1 MHQRTGNKNE
11 NARRAA
17 VRHRNE
23 PHAVLLIRD
32 QIRAVGGKDHLDPG
46 LFQRT
51 QFFPHCFLRQRME
64 RRGRFVDQKQVAVVA
79 VGKRVFHQQKRKI
92 PAPARARSI
101 KRDGVAGVL
110 VQEDRKPALRGAL
123 DRDVPDHPLLE
134 LRQHAAQIRRE
145 RVDVLVG
152 KRRHLSFC
160 QLPEPFFPVIALIDL
175 LKVRRQDR
183 ARRVPRVEQLTA
195 FILFEDDG
203 AVLAAQKQASAA
215 DGRPDPANE
224 RTQRAVAG
232 KRRLLVRQ
240 RRAQAVHPLRE
251 RVPQLV
257 DRGAGRRRLL
267 VDPGDL
273 PPKVL
278 PVDGDIP
285 FFKRG
290 QLRLDI
296 RQPKRL
302 HRRIERP
309 ERRVDPRERER
320 IFLVGKAALH
330 RVRQLAGKIQFAPKA
345 KAQHAVVR
353 RQAAMVGGRK
363 AMHGIDLVIVAG
375 DGGQLPLV
383 AVERARKRVSLCG
396 HRIPLFVQKGDQF
409 LRADAVDPAVL
420 AGADRDR
427 QAVRQIRSVGKKL
440 GQIFR
445 RQQKLR
451 RPALRAFTVRGDLA
465 PGVFG
470 DPFQCA

>member
-1 MHQRTGNKNE
+1 
-11 NARRAA
+11 
-17 VRHRNE
+17 
-23 PHAVLLIRD
+23 
-32 QIRAVGGKDHLDPG
+32 
-46 LFQRT
+46 
-51 QFFPHCFLRQRME
+51 ME
-64 RRGRFVDQKQVAVVA
+64 RRGRLVDQKQITG
-79 VGKRVFHQQKRKI
+79 GKRALHQQKREI
-92 PAPARARSI
+92 PAPARARLVE
-101 KRDGVAGVL
+101 RDGVAGVL
-110 VQEDRKPALRGAL
+110 VQNDRKLAPLAAF
-123 DRDVPDHPLLE
+123 DRDVLDHPLLE
-134 LRQHAAQIRRE
+134 RRLHAAQIRRE

-152 KRRHLSFC
+152 ERRHLSFC

-240 RRAQAVHPLRE
+240 RRAQALHLLRE

-285 FFKRG
+285 FFERS

-302 HRRIERP
+302 HRRIEHP
-309 ERRVDPRERER
+309 ERRVEPRERER
-320 IFLVGKAALH
+320 IFLVGKAALY

-353 RQAAMVGGRK
+353 RQAAMIGGRK
-363 AMHGIDLVIVAG
+363 AMHGIDLVIAAG
-375 DGGQLPLV
+375 DGGKLLLV
-383 AVERARKRVSLCG
+383 AVERVRKRVCLCG
-396 HRIPLFVQKGDQF
+396 HRVKFFAQKAGQF
-409 LRADAVDPAVL
+409 LRADLTDPAVRT
-420 AGADRDR
+420 GADRDR
-427 QAVRQIRSVGKKL
+427 HLLRQIRSVGKKL
-440 GQIFR
+440 GQI
-445 RQQKLR
+445 LR
-451 RPALRAFTVRGDLA
+451 R
-465 PGVFG
+465 
-470 DPFQCA
+470 